1 MLSGLPMFTLV
12 HVYVSL
18 IGIASGLVVACGLL
32 AAKRMNGWTALFL
45 ASTAAS
51 VVTGF
56 LLPAHRLLP
65 SHVFGI
71 LTTIALALAIYAR
84 YSRNFAGAWRVTYV
98 VSAMIALYLN
108 VFILN
113 RPALR
118 ERDGVGD
125 AGADTER
132 AAVQSDA
139 ARRPGAFFRVDH
151 RRGNS
156 VPAGGLA
163 FEFAGG
169 ALLYSVF

>member
-1 MLSGLPMFTLV
+1 MLSGLPAFTLV

-32 AAKRMNGWTALFL
+32 ASKRLDGWTAQFL

-84 YSRNFAGAWRVTYV
+84 YSRHFAGAWRVTYV
-98 VSAMIALYLN
+98 VSVMIALYLN
-108 VFILN
+108 VFILIVQLFEKE
-113 RPALR
+113 PALEALAPTR
-118 ERDGVGD
+118 NEPPFKVTQLAVLALFFVLTIVAAIRFR
-125 AGADTER
+125 R
-132 AAVQSDA
+132 AA
-139 ARRPGAFFRVDH
+139 
-151 RRGNS
+151 
-156 VPAGGLA
+156 
-163 FEFAGG
+163 
-169 ALLYSVF
+169 

>member
-1 MLSGLPMFTLV
+1 MLSGLPAFTLV

-32 AAKRMNGWTALFL
+32 AAKRMNRWTALFL

-98 VSAMIALYLN
+98 VSVMIALYLN
-108 VFILN
+108 VFILIVQLFEKE
-113 RPALR
+113 PSLEALAPTR
-118 ERDGVGD
+118 NEPPFKVTQLVVLALFFVLTIVAAIRFR
-125 AGADTER
+125 R
-132 AAVQSDA
+132 AA
-139 ARRPGAFFRVDH
+139 
-151 RRGNS
+151 
-156 VPAGGLA
+156 
-163 FEFAGG
+163 
-169 ALLYSVF
+169 